1 MSQTQT
7 SKAAAADERTE
18 AARSFVR
25 TVKAAARRKY
35 TPEEKIRIVL
45 EGFRREVTVSDL
57 CRREGIKPHSYYA
70 WTKEFMEAGKE
81 RLTRDAVRGR
91 HAAGGTPTQER
102 ECRAEAVGGG
112 VVPGGVPSQKNGH
125 TNAAGRRQY
134 QRMSGAEKAEVLTKV
149 ASSGLPKRRV
159 LGELGVARS
168 TYYRWLRRKEQQGLE
183 DDTGGGKPPW
193 NRLTSREVDNMGF
206 SVSESTAYRIL
217 RREGLVKSPET
228 RLAAGK
234 EYHRKTTG
242 PHQMWATD
250 ASYFRVVGWGYYY
263 LVTVMDDYSR
273 FILAHRLQRDMT
285 SDSFI
290 EVVQDAVD
298 RTGMDR
304 VPITDRTRL
313 LSDNGPGYVSRAF
326 RDYLGMVGIRHI
338 LAAPFHPQ
346 TNGKLERYH
355 QTLKRDVNQVPYE
368 LPSDL
373 EAAIV
378 AFVSYYN
385 YRRYHKALG
394 NVTPSDVLRG
404 RREEILQRRR
414 EVQAQTIE
422 RRRQHNR
429 ALRELTRPP

>member
-1 MSQTQT
+1 MS
-7 SKAAAADERTE
+7 
-18 AARSFVR
+18 
-25 TVKAAARRKY
+25 
-35 TPEEKIRIVL
+35 
-45 EGFRREVTVSDL
+45 
-57 CRREGIKPHSYYA
+57 
-70 WTKEFMEAGKE
+70 
-81 RLTRDAVRGR
+81 AV
-91 HAAGGTPTQER
+91 
-102 ECRAEAVGGG
+102 
-112 VVPGGVPSQKNGH
+112 
-125 TNAAGRRQY
+125 
-134 QRMSGAEKAEVLTKV
+134 EKAEALAKA
-149 ASSGLPKRRV
+149 ASSGLPKREV
-159 LGELGVARS
+159 LSELGVPRS
-168 TYYRWLRRKEQQGLE
+168 TYYRWLRCREQQGLE
-183 DDTGGGKPPW
+183 DDAGGGKPPW
-193 NRLTSREVDNMGF
+193 NRLTFREVDHVLSAAREMRELSPRQLASWVTDNMGF
-206 SVSESTAYRIL
+206 SVSESTVYRIL
-217 RREGLVKSPET
+217 RREGLVKRPET

-290 EVVQDAVD
+290 EVVQEAVD
-298 RTGMDR
+298 RTGMDQ

-355 QTLKRDVNQVPYE
+355 QTLKRDVNQLPYE
-368 LPSDL
+368 MPSDL

-404 RREEILQRRR
+404 RREEILQRRK
-414 EVQAQTIE
+414 EVQAQAIE
-422 RRRQHNR
+422 RRRRHNR
-429 ALRELTRPP
+429 ALRELTRPQSDP